1 MTYFGYDHG
10 KEASMPKFRVT
21 IDFER
26 KNPRTARKEK
36 SRREGELYAPDAAT
50 AKRTYVKQFE
60 KNEPT
65 RTKVGAVTVKKI
77 GD

>member
-1 MTYFGYDHG
+1 
-10 KEASMPKFRVT
+10 MPKYRVT

-26 KNPRTARKEK
+26 KNPRTGRKEK

-50 AKRTYVKQFE
+50 AKAAYVKQFE

-65 RTKVGAVTVKKI
+65 RTKVGRTLVKKI